1 MTLVIKY
8 AARSDVGLL
17 REGNEDSAYAGPRL
31 LAVADG
37 MGGHAHGEVASAVAI
52 STLAPLDEDVPG
64 ADLTGALE
72 AAIRDANATLH
83 QMVGEDPSLEG
94 MGTTLTAMLWSGGR
108 VGVAHIGDSRAY
120 LLRDGD
126 LYQITRDH
134 TLVQQ
139 LVDEGRITME
149 EAATHPQRSLL
160 LRALD
165 GRGEVEPE
173 TNLREAKLGDRYLLC
188 SDGLSAVVS
197 AETLL
202 RTLSTVPE
210 PEQATRELIDLANR
224 GGGPDNITCI
234 VADVVEPGEPI
245 PDRPV
250 VAGAAAN
257 STRPAEAPQNTPASR
272 ARDTLTG
279 PTPAI
284 REDDD
289 DEEDE
294 FAGGEP
300 RPRRRRWPWAFGAI
314 VLLLIVAGLGYAG
327 YQYTQGQYYIGT
339 SPDSEV
345 VIFQGVN
352 QKVGSISL
360 SKIVEHTGVNVS
372 DLPVTDQS
380 NVRGNT
386 MEYDSRSAAHEHAE
400 QLRRNAA
407 ACKAQQ
413 KARQQPKPRPRR
425 SGHRTITP
433 TPSPTPSA
441 PAGCPGAA

>member
-1 MTLVIKY
+1 MTLAIRY

-52 STLAPLDEDVPG
+52 STLAPLDEDIPG

-94 MGTTLTAMLWSGGR
+94 MGTTLTAMLWSGSR

-173 TNLREAKLGDRYLLC
+173 TNLREAQLGDRYLLC

-197 AETLL
+197 ADTLL

-210 PEQATRELIDLANR
+210 PEQVTRELIDLANR

-234 VADVVEPGEPI
+234 VADVVESGAAAPM
-245 PDRPV
+245 PDVPV

-257 STRPAEAPQNTPASR
+257 ATRRVEAPTQETPAGR
-272 ARDTLTG
+272 AHNTLTG
-279 PTPAI
+279 PTPTI
-284 REDDD
+284 DEDGDD
-289 DEEDE
+289 EDE
-294 FAGGEP
+294 FADDDS
-300 RPRRRRWPWAFGAI
+300 RPRRRRWPWAFGALII
-314 VLLLIVAGLGYAG
+314 VLIVAAAG
-327 YQYTQGQYYIGT
+327 YGGYRYTQGQYYIGAQGAQ
-339 SPDSEV
+339 V
-345 VIFQGVN
+345 AIFQGVN
-352 QKVGSISL
+352 QSVVGLNL
-360 SKIVEHTGVNVS
+360 SKVYERTDINVS
-372 DLPVTDQS
+372 DLPVYEQEA
-380 NVRGNT
+380 VRGT
-386 MEYDSRSAAHEHAE
+386 MEPDTLAAARGVTER
-400 QLRRNAA
+400 LRREAD
-407 ACKAQQ
+407 ACK
-413 KARQQPKPRPRR
+413 KAAEPSPRPTR
-425 SGHRTITP
+425 SGHRTIQ
-433 TPSPTPSA
+433 PSPKASVPN
-441 PAGCPGAA
+441 GCPGTPT